1 MGAKKFPSLERF
13 IISGPEHWGCEVHDL
28 FISRGNQHDKA
39 FELRVPKLSLCPQTL
54 GANKLPIMGVS
65 GAGKSTLMN
74 VIAAIEWPHSASSKI
89 TWTFPDGEIISWS
102 VNGPDPKHLKLLRRH
117 YFGFAFQASTLIPH
131 LTILDNLTYPLEISG
146 YSRDQAREK
155 AVGFLERVVLDDVSS
170 ILGQYPHELSGG
182 EKQRVALIQSLVH
195 DPTVLFADEPTGSLD
210 PVTRGYVMDV
220 LVNWVETSPQEKF
233 LIWVTH
239 HADDPEEYKIT
250 RRLSVFDGTCQWQG
264 YENSSR
270 DWVSENASI

>member
-1 MGAKKFPSLERF
+1 MTFGSEY
-13 IISGPEHWGCEVHDL
+13 WGCEVHDL
-28 FISRGNQHDKA
+28 FISRGNKHDKT
-39 FELRVPKLSLCPQTL
+39 FELRVPRLSLSLQTL
-54 GANKLPIMGVS
+54 GGNKLPIMGVS

-74 VIAAIEWPHSASSKI
+74 VIAAIEWPHTASSKI
-89 TWTFPDGEIISWS
+89 TWTFPDGKIISWS
-102 VNGPDPKHLKLLRRH
+102 ANGPDPQHLKLLRRD

-146 YSRDQAREK
+146 YSRNHARQK
-155 AVGFLERVVLDDVSS
+155 AIGFLERVVLDDGSS

-239 HADDPEEYKIT
+239 HADDPHEYQIT
-250 RRLSVFDGTCQWQG
+250 RRLSVFDGICQWED
-264 YENSSR
+264 YENSSGE
-270 DWVSENASI
+270 WLNKNAGF

>member
-1 MGAKKFPSLERF
+1 MAFGSEY
-13 IISGPEHWGCEVHDL
+13 WGCEVHDL
-28 FISRGNQHDKA
+28 FISRGDQHDKA
-39 FELRVPKLSLCPQTL
+39 FELRVPSLSLCPLTL

-74 VIAAIEWPHSASSKI
+74 VIAAIEWPHSASSKV

-102 VNGPDPKHLKLLRRH
+102 ANGPDPRHLKLLRRQ

-131 LTILDNLTYPLEISG
+131 LTILDNLTYPLEIGG
-146 YSRDQAREK
+146 YSRNQARHK

-170 ILGQYPHELSGG
+170 ILEQYPHQLSGG

-210 PVTRGYVMDV
+210 PVTRSYVMGV
-220 LVNWVETSPQEKF
+220 LVDWVASSPQEKF

-239 HADDPEEYKIT
+239 HADDPQEYEIT
-250 RRLSVFDGTCQWQG
+250 RRLSVFDGTCHWQD
-264 YENSSR
+264 YENSSG
-270 DWVSENASI
+270 DWINNNANI